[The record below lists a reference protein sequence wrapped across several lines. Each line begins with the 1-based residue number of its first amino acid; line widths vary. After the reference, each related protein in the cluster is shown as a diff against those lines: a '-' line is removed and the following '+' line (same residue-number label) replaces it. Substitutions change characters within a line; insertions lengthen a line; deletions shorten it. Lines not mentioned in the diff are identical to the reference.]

1 MFYEKKSPDFDDE
14 SGSCFETGNIRPP
27 KGRHGMLAAV
37 LLSFALVGAL
47 VGSLRGALERMRPNV
62 PVSPDASQPV
72 DRTPSQPTEPPKTT
86 LPPATG
92 NSTQLEISDVPSSVD
107 HIPQTG
113 GMALQDIYD
122 KVAPSTVSVSATSG
136 TETSCGTGII
146 MSAEGYIITN
156 NHVIDRADSV
166 SVTLYDGRVE
176 DAALVGQ
183 DAPSDLAVLR
193 IQAENLTPAEFG
205 NSDQV
210 RVGDAVSAI
219 GDPLGQK
226 LRGTLTEGIISAINR
241 NLTIQGQA
249 MTLIQTT
256 AALNEGN
263 SGGPLIN
270 CFGQVIGINTA
281 KISSFYTQSSME
293 GLGFAIPINT
303 AKEVVDQLIAY
314 GRVPGRA
321 VLDFELCEL
330 SDVAR
335 QLNGLPEGLY
345 VTKAPIGSSAYQA
358 GIQAGDVVM
367 ELDGAEVKTEDD
379 LNMVLSAHKA
389 GDTLQATVFRGG
401 RLLEVEIMLTA
412 TE

>member
-1 MFYEKKSPDFDDE
+1 MFYEKKNPDFDE
-14 SGSCFETGNIRPP
+14 PEGCFETGNTRPP

-37 LLSFALVGAL
+37 LLSCALVGAL

-62 PVSPDASQPV
+62 PSPDASQPV
-72 DRTPSQPTEPPKTT
+72 DPPPSQPTERLETT

-92 NSTQLEISDVPSSVD
+92 SSVQLQISDVPSSVD

-122 KVAPSTVSVSATSG
+122 KVAPSTVSVTATSG
-136 TETSCGTGII
+136 TETSYGTGII

-156 NHVIDRADSV
+156 NHVINRADSV

-193 IQAENLTPAEFG
+193 IQAENLTSAEFG
-205 NSDQV
+205 NSDQI

-303 AKEVVDQLIAY
+303 AKEVVDQLV
-314 GRVPGRA
+314 GLWPG
-321 VLDFELCEL
+321 
-330 SDVAR
+330 
-335 QLNGLPEGLY
+335 
-345 VTKAPIGSSAYQA
+345 A
-358 GIQAGDVVM
+358 GPGGAG
-367 ELDGAEVKTEDD
+367 
-379 LNMVLSAHKA
+379 
-389 GDTLQATVFRGG
+389 F
-401 RLLEVEIMLTA
+401 
-412 TE
+412 